1 MRSDL
6 GAELNVQVM
15 SQVPHLVAE
24 SKPIIARLNVQVRSH
39 GPYSSGEF
47 ENDSPELLSG
57 WDDGSL
63 SRSSTLLAS
72 SKGESLARLLAIV
85 SKILCFAAAK
95 SFVLE

>member
-1 MRSDL
+1 MDR
-6 GAELNVQVM
+6 
-15 SQVPHLVAE
+15 
-24 SKPIIARLNVQVRSH
+24 IAQVRDFI
-39 GPYSSGEF
+39 YSAERSGEF